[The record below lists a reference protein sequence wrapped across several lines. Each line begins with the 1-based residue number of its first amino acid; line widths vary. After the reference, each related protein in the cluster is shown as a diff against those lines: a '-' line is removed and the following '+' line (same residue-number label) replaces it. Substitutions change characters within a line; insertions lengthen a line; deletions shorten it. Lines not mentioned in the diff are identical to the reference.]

1 MTCRRT
7 DLAPRALRP
16 DQAGNR
22 PTSLSALSV
31 IRSTLPVLR
40 APLGQGHLLAQSG
53 DWRLWLLNAEAA
65 CLWDWCRAGLDAEA
79 LAERL
84 SSQAGLTP
92 ESAREQIDTLLRD
105 WRRSGLL
112 DRAAPPDPEEAAWG
126 ISPLSDPCPP
136 WPADTLNLVIG
147 DVRLGL
153 WIEDDPL
160 RQALWPLIAPLHAN
174 IAPTS
179 APLLSLLGSAE
190 HWALQ
195 WNHERLETG
204 RGRDAAVLAIL
215 RELTERA
222 CRAAERLLVVHG
234 AGVVGPDGAGLL
246 LIAPGGSGK
255 TTLAAALNAEGL
267 PLLHDD
273 VVPVTL
279 DGDLLGLGLPITLK
293 AGSWP
298 ILQTLRPDLSETP
311 IRQRLGHPVRLL
323 PPRGQPVM
331 LPISLGVLV
340 FPRYLPGAPAHVE
353 RLTPE
358 AALQGVI
365 EAEAVIRQ
373 LTQDK
378 LERLAR
384 WVESAPAWSLT
395 YPDLASGLTGI
406 RRILGQPSGA

>member
-1 MTCRRT
+1 M
-7 DLAPRALRP
+7 
-16 DQAGNR
+16 
-22 PTSLSALSV
+22 
-31 IRSTLPVLR
+31 LR
-40 APLGQGHLLAQSG
+40 APLGQSQLLARPG

-65 CLWDWCRAGLDAEA
+65 CLWEWHRAGVDAEA

-84 SSQAGLTP
+84 SRQAGLTP
-92 ESAREQIDTLLRD
+92 ASAREQIDTLLRD

-112 DRAAPPDPEEAAWG
+112 GQAAPLDPEEAAWG

-136 WPADTLNLVIG
+136 WPTDTLALGIG

-153 WIEDDPL
+153 WIEDAPL
-160 RQALWPLIAPLHAN
+160 RQSLWPFIAPLQCN
-174 IAPTS
+174 TS
-179 APLLSLLGSAE
+179 STAGSLLSLHGSSDN
-190 HWALQ
+190 WALQ
-195 WNHERLETG
+195 WNHEGLETG
-204 RGRDAAVLAIL
+204 RGSDTAVLAVL

-222 CRAAERLLVVHG
+222 CRAVERLLVVHG
-234 AGVVGPDGAGLL
+234 AGLVGPDGSGVL

-279 DGDLLGLGLPITLK
+279 DGELLGLGLPIILK

-298 ILQTLRPDLSETP
+298 ILHPLRPDLNKMP

-323 PPRGQPVM
+323 PPQGQPVTR
-331 LPISLGVLV
+331 PVPLGALV
-340 FPRYLPGAPAHVE
+340 FPRYQPGAPAHVE
-353 RLTPE
+353 RLTSE
-358 AALQGVI
+358 AAFQGLI

-373 LTQDK
+373 LTQEK

-384 WVESAPAWSLT
+384 WIESAPAWSLT
-395 YPDLASGLTGI
+395 YPDLASGIAGM
-406 RRILGQPSGA
+406 RRILGQPTGA

>member
-1 MTCRRT
+1 MLHT
-7 DLAPRALRP
+7 
-16 DQAGNR
+16 
-22 PTSLSALSV
+22 
-31 IRSTLPVLR
+31 
-40 APLGQGHLLAQSG
+40 PLGRSQLLARPG

-65 CLWDWCRAGLDAEA
+65 CVWDWHRAGLDAEA

-84 SSQAGLTP
+84 SRQAGLNP
-92 ESAREQIDTLLRD
+92 ASAREQIDTLLRD

-112 DRAAPPDPEEAAWG
+112 DPAPPLDPEEAAWG
-126 ISPLSDPCPP
+126 LSPHSDPCPP
-136 WPADTLNLVIG
+136 WPADILNLRIG

-153 WIEDDPL
+153 WIEDEPL
-160 RQALWPLIAPLHAN
+160 RQALRPLIAPLQTN
-174 IAPTS
+174 IAAT
-179 APLLSLLGSAE
+179 AGTAGPLLRLQGSAE
-190 HWALQ
+190 NWALR
-195 WNHERLETG
+195 WNHEVLETG
-204 RGRDAAVLAIL
+204 RGHDAAVLAVL

-234 AGVVGPDGAGLL
+234 AGLVGPDGDGVL

-255 TTLAAALNAEGL
+255 TTLATALNAEGL

-293 AGSWP
+293 SGSWP
-298 ILQTLRPDLSETP
+298 VLECLHPDLSETP
-311 IRQRLGHPVRLL
+311 IRQRLGQPVRLL

-340 FPRYLPGAPAHVE
+340 FPSYQPSAPAHVE
-353 RLTPE
+353 RLVPE
-358 AALQGVI
+358 AALQGLI
-365 EAEAVIRQ
+365 EAEAVIRH

-384 WVESAPAWSLT
+384 WVESAPVWSLT
-395 YPDLASGLTGI
+395 YPDLASGLAGM
-406 RRILGQPSGA
+406 RGILGQPSGA

>member
-1 MTCRRT
+1 MLRT
-7 DLAPRALRP
+7 LLGR
-16 DQAGNR
+16 
-22 PTSLSALSV
+22 SL
-31 IRSTLPVLR
+31 
-40 APLGQGHLLAQSG
+40 LLARPG

-65 CLWDWCRAGLDAEA
+65 CVWDWHQAGLDTEA

-84 SSQAGLTP
+84 SRQVGLTP
-92 ESAREQIDTLLRD
+92 ASAREQINTLLRD
-105 WRRSGLL
+105 WQGCGLL
-112 DRAAPPDPEEAAWG
+112 DPTPALDPEEAAWG
-126 ISPLSDPCPP
+126 ILPLSDPCPH

-174 IAPTS
+174 TAAT
-179 APLLSLLGSAE
+179 AGPLLSLQGTAE
-190 HWALQ
+190 NWALQ
-195 WNHERLETG
+195 WNHELLETG
-204 RGRDAAVLAIL
+204 RGRDTAVLAVL

-222 CRAAERLLVVHG
+222 CRAVERLLVVHG
-234 AGVVGPDGAGLL
+234 AGLVGPDGAGLL

-298 ILQTLRPDLSETP
+298 VLQPLRPDLSETP
-311 IRQRLGHPVRLL
+311 IRQRLGQPVRLL
-323 PPRGQPVM
+323 PPRGQPVTR
-331 LPISLGVLV
+331 PVPLGVLV
-340 FPRYLPGAPAHVE
+340 FPRYQPDTPAHVQ

-358 AALQGVI
+358 AALQGLI
-365 EAEAVIRQ
+365 EAEAVIRH

-384 WVESAPAWSLT
+384 WIESAQAWSLA
-395 YPDLASGLTGI
+395 YPDLASGLAGM
-406 RRILGQPSGA
+406 RRILDQPTGA

>member
-1 MTCRRT
+1 M
-7 DLAPRALRP
+7 LH
-16 DQAGNR
+16 
-22 PTSLSALSV
+22 TSL
-31 IRSTLPVLR
+31 
-40 APLGQGHLLAQSG
+40 GQSQLLARPG

-65 CLWDWCRAGLDAEA
+65 CVWDWHRAGLDAEA

-84 SSQAGLTP
+84 SREAGLTP
-92 ESAREQIDTLLRD
+92 ANAREQIDTLLRN
-105 WRRSGLL
+105 WRHSGLL
-112 DRAAPPDPEEAAWG
+112 DPAPPLDSEEADWG
-126 ISPLSDPCPP
+126 LPPLSDPLSP
-136 WPADTLNLVIG
+136 WPADTLTLGIG

-153 WIEDDPL
+153 WIEAEPL
-160 RQALWPLIAPLHAN
+160 RQALWPLIAPLQAN
-174 IAPTS
+174 TDLTAG
-179 APLLSLLGSAE
+179 PLLRLQGSAE
-190 HWALQ
+190 NWALQ
-195 WNHERLETG
+195 WNHELLETG
-204 RGRDAAVLAIL
+204 RGGAAVLAVL

-234 AGVVGPDGAGLL
+234 AGLIGPDGAGVL

-279 DGDLLGLGLPITLK
+279 DGKLLGLGLPITLK

-311 IRQRLGHPVRLL
+311 IRQRLGQPVRLL
-323 PPRGQPVM
+323 PPRGLPVV

-340 FPRYLPGAPAHVE
+340 FPRYQPGAPAHVE
-353 RLTPE
+353 RLVPE
-358 AALQGVI
+358 AALQGLI
-365 EAEAVIRQ
+365 EAEAVIRH

-384 WVESAPAWSLT
+384 WIESAPAWSLS
-395 YPDLASGLTGI
+395 YPDLASGLAGM

>member
-1 MTCRRT
+1 MI
-7 DLAPRALRP
+7 
-16 DQAGNR
+16 Q
-22 PTSLSALSV
+22 
-31 IRSTLPVLR
+31 I
-40 APLGQGHLLAQSG
+40 PLGQSQLLARPG
-53 DWRLWLLNAEAA
+53 DWRLWLINVEAA
-65 CLWDWCRAGLDAEA
+65 CLWDWHRAGLDAEA

-92 ESAREQIDTLLRD
+92 ASARKQIDTLLRD

-112 DRAAPPDPEEAAWG
+112 DQAAPPDPEEAAWG
-126 ISPLSDPCPP
+126 LPPLSDPCPA
-136 WPADTLNLVIG
+136 WPADTQALGIG

-160 RQALWPLIAPLHAN
+160 RQALWPLIAPLNSHTAL
-174 IAPTS
+174 TS

-195 WNHERLETG
+195 WNHEGLETG
-204 RGRDAAVLAIL
+204 WGRDTAVLAVL

-222 CRAAERLLVVHG
+222 CRAVERLLVVHG
-234 AGVVGPDGAGLL
+234 AGLVGPDGAGLL

-311 IRQRLGHPVRLL
+311 IRQRLGQPVRLL
-323 PPRGQPVM
+323 PPRSQPVTR
-331 LPISLGVLV
+331 PVPLGALV
-340 FPRYLPGAPAHVE
+340 FPRYQPDTPIHAQ

-358 AALQGVI
+358 AALQGLI
-365 EAEAVIRQ
+365 EAEAVIRN
-373 LTQDK
+373 LTQEK

-384 WVESAPAWSLT
+384 WIESAPAWSLT

>member
-1 MTCRRT
+1 M
-7 DLAPRALRP
+7 LH
-16 DQAGNR
+16 
-22 PTSLSALSV
+22 
-31 IRSTLPVLR
+31 
-40 APLGQGHLLAQSG
+40 APLGQSQLLARPG

-65 CLWDWCRAGLDAEA
+65 CLWEWQRAGVDAEA

-92 ESAREQIDTLLRD
+92 ASAREQIDTLLRD

-112 DRAAPPDPEEAAWG
+112 GQAAPPDPEEAAWG
-126 ISPLSDPCPP
+126 LPPASDPCPP
-136 WPADTLNLVIG
+136 WPANTLNFVIG

-153 WIEDDPL
+153 WIEDGLL
-160 RQALWPLIAPLHAN
+160 RQALWPFIAPLQCN
-174 IAPTS
+174 TSPTAGS
-179 APLLSLLGSAE
+179 LLSLHGSSDN
-190 HWALQ
+190 WALQ
-195 WNHERLETG
+195 WNHEGLETG
-204 RGRDAAVLAIL
+204 RGSDTAVLAVL

-234 AGVVGPDGAGLL
+234 AGLVGPDSSGVL

-273 VVPVTL
+273 VVPVTR

-311 IRQRLGHPVRLL
+311 IRPRLGQQVRLL
-323 PPRGQPVM
+323 PPRGQLVM
-331 LPISLGVLV
+331 RPIPLGVLV
-340 FPRYLPGAPAHVE
+340 FPRYQPNTPTHIE
-353 RLTPE
+353 RLPPE
-358 AALQGVI
+358 AALQGLI
-365 EAEAVIRQ
+365 EAEAVIRR